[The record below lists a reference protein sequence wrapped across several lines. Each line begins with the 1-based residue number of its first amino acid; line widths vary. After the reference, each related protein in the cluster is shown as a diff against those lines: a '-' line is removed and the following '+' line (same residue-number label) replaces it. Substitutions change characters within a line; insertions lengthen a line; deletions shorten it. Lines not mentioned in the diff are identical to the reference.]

1 MSIAQRVFHG
11 SFGRVALL
19 DMDHTLVTHSHHEC
33 HVLVKAAGADTFF
46 NVNGRRVPLTDR
58 HAVLVNAWQPHFY
71 DHQAG
76 AGPTQILALYI
87 EPAWLAEIQHSL
99 ALSAHPGFFT
109 QSGIELNSK
118 NRRLADYLIA
128 EAYSPDLVPRERI
141 ESLLFDFLIELIE
154 DHSEWRQLRRLG
166 ARSRLGFQDTRIRRA
181 CDYLRNHVDD
191 PDCLANA
198 ARAANL
204 SRAHFF
210 TLFRRDTG
218 MSPMLMLN
226 DTRMRRAFTWLETQ
240 RAGTLGQLAEDL
252 GFSEQGHFTR
262 FFQQHIGAAPSQYRR
277 VIDSYAGQTPPL

>member
-19 DMDHTLVTHSHHEC
+19 DMDRTLVTHSHHEC

-99 ALSAHPGFFT
+99 ALSAHPGFFS
-109 QSGIELNSK
+109 QAGIELNSK

-166 ARSRLGFQDTRIRRA
+166 PAPGSVSRTPA
-181 CDYLRNHVDD
+181 
-191 PDCLANA
+191 
-198 ARAANL
+198 
-204 SRAHFF
+204 S
-210 TLFRRDTG
+210 
-218 MSPMLMLN
+218 
-226 DTRMRRAFTWLETQ
+226 
-240 RAGTLGQLAEDL
+240 
-252 GFSEQGHFTR
+252 
-262 FFQQHIGAAPSQYRR
+262 AAPATTCATTWTTRT
-277 VIDSYAGQTPPL
+277 AWPTPPAPPTCHGPTSSPCSAATPACHRC

>member
-1 MSIAQRVFHG
+1 M
-11 SFGRVALL
+11 
-19 DMDHTLVTHSHHEC
+19 
-33 HVLVKAAGADTFF
+33 
-46 NVNGRRVPLTDR
+46 
-58 HAVLVNAWQPHFY
+58 LVNAWQPHFY
-71 DHQAG
+71 DHQSG

-87 EPAWLAEIQHSL
+87 EPSWLAEIQHSL

-109 QSGIELNSK
+109 QSGIDLNSK
-118 NRRLADYLIA
+118 NRRLADLLIA
-128 EAYSPDLVPRERI
+128 EAYSPELVPRERI

-166 ARSRLGFQDTRIRRA
+166 AGSRLGFQDTRIRRA
-181 CDYLRNHVDD
+181 CDYLRTHFND
-191 PDCLANA
+191 PECLTNA

-226 DTRMRRAFTWLETQ
+226 DTRMRRAFDWLETE
-240 RAGTLGQLAEDL
+240 RNGTLGQLAEDL

-277 VIDSYAGQTPPL
+277 VIDTYAAR